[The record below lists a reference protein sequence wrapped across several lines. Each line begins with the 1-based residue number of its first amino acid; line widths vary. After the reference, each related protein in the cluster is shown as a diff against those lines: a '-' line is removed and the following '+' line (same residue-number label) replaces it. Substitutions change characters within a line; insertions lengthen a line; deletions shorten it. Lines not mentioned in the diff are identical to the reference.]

1 MSARPVALLLL
12 GFSLLVAIPNA
23 SAATNPI
30 PDVDVVVRRKPP
42 KGFPTINAET
52 NDQGVIELPR
62 LQPGDYELVID
73 AKSLLTATTASDH
86 APTPQD
92 NPITAINIS
101 LPSNPDTVKYP
112 PVVKQITA
120 EEAAAGVA
128 IPFTVPKGQSGIR
141 IQIGQHMQSLT
152 AVQPVATPALP
163 SANGVVI
170 ITTKTGKPAN
180 AITPAQPPPPPAPRI
195 GGVYVAAG
203 DINGDGKPDLASGQ
217 GQVITNPCR
226 PPYLCLNAVDLVVK
240 DSKGKIVGHG
250 KTDAAGIASIQLT
263 QNPGYLLTLDV
274 DGKSLVAVMD
284 KLYPQTVP
292 VKKKSGGSSFSLGLG
307 VGGFGGGGGST
318 RSTTTTTQGGA
329 TGAGKPDVNPSQTT
343 SSTSSGGG
351 GGVGLTIPVTLHG
364 KSKSETATPT
374 TGAPPPPPSILIAI
388 LLPVMQQ
395 AFRGNRPVLDE
406 DVSSTTSEANSDKI
420 KPFTIKGN
428 DQQADA
434 TYTGPTTVNAGTIT
448 KVGTGTLTLSP
459 PNSLTTTGN
468 STVRTPYSRDTA
480 VKGLSVPL
488 PSAKIGDGPLM
499 VRLSTVNPA
508 DIETVK
514 TAAPDNIAQN
524 ASKPSDTKVSPGPR
538 TNGGVIGFIDGHAAP
553 VSPNSS
559 AVSNQTPTVATGYTT
574 QRNNISWDFGD
585 GQNPTG
591 LSNVHALVKNGAGA
605 VILNGL
611 TDANGSIPLKD
622 LKPGTYTIE
631 IDGPSYAAS
640 FEKTFFDHQRR
651 SSGTPTPDTP
661 HGLISAINITLPA
674 NPDATTANS
683 PDHPARKLFSAE
695 TPYCPGTAAAGM
707 RFTFTISPGTT
718 TSAGPQAYVEA
729 KYQFLAGLLILTG
742 W

>member
-12 GFSLLVAIPNA
+12 SFSLLAAIPNA

-30 PDVDVVVRRKPP
+30 PGVDVVVRRKPP

-52 NDQGVIELPR
+52 NDKGTIDLPR
-62 LQPGDYELVID
+62 LQAGDYELVID
-73 AKSLLTATTASDH
+73 AKSLRAATTALGNT
-86 APTPQD
+86 PTPND
-92 NPITAINIS
+92 NPITSINIT
-101 LPSNPDTVKYP
+101 LPANPDSKLATSSN
-112 PVVKQITA
+112 IS
-120 EEAAAGVA
+120 AGTP
-128 IPFTVPKGQSGIR
+128 ISFTILRGHLGVHIEIGQS
-141 IQIGQHMQSLT
+141 MQRLT

-180 AITPAQPPPPPAPRI
+180 AITAAQPPPPSTPQI

-226 PPYLCLNAVDLVVK
+226 PPYLCLNSVDLVVK
-240 DSKGKIVGHG
+240 DSTGKIVGHG
-250 KTDAAGIASIQLT
+250 KTDSAGTASIQLT
-263 QNPGYLLTLDV
+263 QNSGAPLTLGV

-406 DVSSTTSEANSDKI
+406 DVSSTTSQANADKI

-434 TYTGPTTVNAGTIT
+434 TYTGPTTVNAGTMT

-468 STVRTPYSRDTA
+468 STVQTSYSRDAA

-488 PSAKIGDGPLM
+488 PSAKIGGGPLM

-524 ASKPSDTKVSPGPR
+524 ASNPSDTKVSPGPR

-559 AVSNQTPTVATGYTT
+559 AVSNQTPTVGTGSTT
-574 QRNNISWDFGD
+574 QRSNISWNFAD

-651 SSGTPTPDTP
+651 SSGKPTPDTP